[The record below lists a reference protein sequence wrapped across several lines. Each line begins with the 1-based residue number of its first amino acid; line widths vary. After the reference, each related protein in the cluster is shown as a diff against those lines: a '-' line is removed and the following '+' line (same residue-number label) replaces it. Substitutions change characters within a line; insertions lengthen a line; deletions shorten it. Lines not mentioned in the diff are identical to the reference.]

1 MARTLFVEPWV
12 SGHRLQWV
20 GWIAKVAH
28 DRGDELV
35 LLTSK
40 GVGESEQYATF
51 LADLPFEVIE
61 VFTENEPPPREI
73 GEAILAVHRANPIH
87 TYVISDAD
95 NLVKRWWLDAPAG
108 LRKGKGHPRGILA
121 MVRYPPRFPWTD
133 PPLLKNRLAKT
144 TLCLA
149 ARARGAADRVLFLV
163 GRDDTRAGG
172 LLKRV
177 RDPAVCS
184 AHSRDRAA
192 LRARFDLPADRR
204 LVGVLGSV
212 SMRKNVPLVLE
223 AAMQAGADVDLLL
236 AGSVW
241 DDVLEWLETLT
252 PEQAARVHRR
262 IGFLSDEELDAYVA
276 ASDVVA
282 CAHSNPGPSGIMGKA
297 LAAGVP
303 VLSSGS
309 RVRRKEATALAFG
322 IHTDLEAA
330 PMAAGIRQLLGSGE
344 GPQVEHLR
352 LPSPDDF
359 GRVVLGL
366 QRNGDRSPTPA
377 RQ

>member
-20 GWIAKVAH
+20 GWIAEAAH
-28 DRGDELV
+28 ARGDELV

-51 LADLPFEVIE
+51 LRHLPFRVIE
-61 VFTENEPPPREI
+61 VFTEDEPPPREI
-73 GEAILAVHRANPIH
+73 GEAILAVHRETPLD

-95 NLVKRWWLDAPAG
+95 NLVKRWWRDAPAG
-108 LRKGKGHPRGILA
+108 LRKGRGHPRGILV
-121 MVRYPPRFPWTD
+121 MVRYPPRFPWMD
-133 PPLLKNRLAKT
+133 PPLLANRLAKT
-144 TLCLA
+144 ALCLT

-163 GRDDTRAGG
+163 GRDDTRPGH

-177 RDPAVCS
+177 RDPAVCTF
-184 AHSRDRAA
+184 HSRDRDE
-192 LRARFDLPADRR
+192 LRRRFDLPADRR

-223 AAMQAGADVDLLL
+223 ACLRAGPDVDLLL
-236 AGSVW
+236 AGPVW
-241 DDVLEWLETLT
+241 DDVLAWLETLG
-252 PEQAARVHRR
+252 PEEAARIHRR

-276 ASDVVA
+276 TSNVVA

-322 IHTDLEAA
+322 IHTDLEAG
-330 PMAAGIRQLLGSGE
+330 PMADGIRSLLADRE

-352 LPSPDDF
+352 LPSPTDF

-366 QRNGDRSPTPA
+366 QRNGDQASTPA
-377 RQ
+377 SR